1 MAKIKGKF
9 APMMDEL
16 AEDERWLLQCDD
28 NQKFLYMMILFTI
41 YTTNGTA
48 PDDARYYIVRYNLQR
63 RIDRVTGDLQH
74 IKSLFPKLIAKDKK
88 LSLLNSKLCV
98 NRVDDKKSL
107 EEEEEGE
114 LEKEVEGEGEN
125 VPRETNLNPL
135 DPTNILA
142 CDLFARL
149 TPFQKKTIIGQ
160 YSPEFLANRLSA
172 YVSSAAQ
179 KNIFT
184 MNPTTVFEWLE
195 RDYRETQKPRIEKPK
210 TKLEKTREALSD
222 FAETQSEDLCQR
234 DGDFSGVVPVPRLS
248 GPEEGSD
255 DLRPA

>member
-88 LSLLNSKLCV
+88 LSLLNSVTCV
-98 NRVDDKKSL
+98 NRVDDKKPL
-107 EEEEEGE
+107 EEEEEE
-114 LEKEVEGEGEN
+114 EIEKEVEGEGEN
-125 VPRETNLNPL
+125 VPRETNLSPL
-135 DPTNILA
+135 DPRNILA
-142 CDLFARL
+142 SDLFEKL
-149 TPFQKKTIIGQ
+149 TPFQKKTIVEQ
-160 YSPEFLANRLSA
+160 YPKEFLANRLSA
-172 YVSSAAQ
+172 YISSAAQ
-179 KNIFT
+179 KNIFR

-195 RDYRETQKPRIEKPK
+195 RDYRETQKPRIEQPK
-210 TKLEKTREALSD
+210 TKLEKSREALRE
-222 FAETQSEDLCQR
+222 FAETESKNVCQR
-234 DGDFSGVVPVPRLS
+234 DGDFGGIVPIPGLA
-248 GPEEGSD
+248 GPAEGRD